1 VEQVLVEVAVPI
13 KVAAERLALLEQ
25 PAMHIVLRCGP
36 CTALSPTAL
45 SPTALSPTALS
56 PTALRLVEPEARRAA
71 ELQHGLHLG
80 GEVLR
85 GECALDQE
93 DELQLAY
100 RCREHRTQL
109 TRLMHAHLVKGSEL
123 GVGVAVGVRLGVAHA
138 SYARAP

>member
-1 VEQVLVEVAVPI
+1 MEQVLVEVAVPI

-36 CTALSPTAL
+36 C
-45 SPTALSPTALS
+45 TALSPTALS

>member
-1 VEQVLVEVAVPI
+1 MEQVLVEVAVPI

-36 CTALSPTAL
+36 CTAL

>member
-45 SPTALSPTALS
+45 SPTALSPTAL
-56 PTALRLVEPEARRAA
+56 RLVEPEARRAA

-80 GEVLR
+80 GDVLR